1 MLLADPQPAMRPSG
15 AQAASGAYTR
25 QTRAVIGMV
34 ALGREVT
41 EPSVGEEVG
50 FEAVLGRVPR
60 WPG

>member
-1 MLLADPQPAMRPSG
+1 
-15 AQAASGAYTR
+15 
-25 QTRAVIGMV
+25 MV
-34 ALGREVT
+34 AIGREVT